1 MTRDDPGM
9 ARKLADQDA
18 APVQRDGARAS
29 ISSFPG
35 RVNDVDNEQTVTHL
49 EIARVIERAHRR
61 FLDLLRMELIRLGTD
76 DISPSQVM
84 LLFTIGSDELSVR
97 DLLERGHYLGSNASY
112 NLKQLVDGGY
122 VDRSA
127 SPRDRR
133 SARLRL
139 TEKAVNLCEAIRA
152 SHDNFHRQSMRD
164 ESEMRDL
171 VTAYNVLRRLELLW
185 TSSLR
190 YGGDG

>member
-1 MTRDDPGM
+1 M
-9 ARKLADQDA
+9 ARKLADFEEDVTPSA
-18 APVQRDGARAS
+18 SPAWVQLSAVPMRM
-29 ISSFPG
+29 
-35 RVNDVDNEQTVTHL
+35 NDTDTEIATVTHL

-61 FLDLLRMELIRLGTD
+61 FLDLLRMELTRLGTD

-84 LLFTIGSDELSVR
+84 LLFTIGGDELSVR

-112 NLKQLVDGGY
+112 NLKQLVDSGY

-133 SARLRL
+133 SARLKL
-139 TEKAVNLCEAIRA
+139 TEKAIRLCDAIRTV
-152 SHDNFHRQSMRD
+152 HDSFHRQTVRD
-164 ESEMRDL
+164 ENEAQDL
-171 VTAYNVLRRLELLW
+171 VTAYNVLRRLEILW

-190 YGGDG
+190 YGGETN

>member
-1 MTRDDPGM
+1 MV
-9 ARKLADQDA
+9 RKLAEIDDEIAPSVTPVWAQLSAVPMRMNDA
-18 APVQRDGARAS
+18 DT
-29 ISSFPG
+29 
-35 RVNDVDNEQTVTHL
+35 DVATVTHL

-61 FLDLLRMELIRLGTD
+61 FLDLLRMELTRLGTD

-112 NLKQLVDGGY
+112 NLKQLVDSGY

-139 TEKAVNLCEAIRA
+139 TEKANQLCEAIRTV
-152 SHDNFHRQSMRD
+152 HDNFHRQTVRD
-164 ESEMRDL
+164 EAEAQEL
-171 VTAYNVLRRLELLW
+171 VTAYNVLRRLEILW

-190 YGGDG
+190 YGGETN

>member
-1 MTRDDPGM
+1 M
-9 ARKLADQDA
+9 ARKLAEHDA
-18 APVQRDGARAS
+18 GAPHPGES
-29 ISSFPG
+29 GWSSATAFPTRG
-35 RVNDVDNEQTVTHL
+35 SEEGELSGVTHL
-49 EIARVIERAHRR
+49 EVARVIERAHRR
-61 FLDLLRMELIRLGTD
+61 FLDLLRMDLIRLGMD

-84 LLFTIGSDELSVR
+84 LLFTIGNDELSVR

-139 TEKAVNLCEAIRA
+139 TPKALSLCESIRNV
-152 SHDNFHRQSMRD
+152 HDNFHRQTVRD
-164 ESEMRDL
+164 ESELRDL
-171 VTAYNVLRRLELLW
+171 TTAFNVLRRLELFW

-190 YGGDG
+190 YGGDAG

>member
-1 MTRDDPGM
+1 M
-9 ARKLADQDA
+9 ARKLADDDA
-18 APVQRDGARAS
+18 AELSFNARRAVPS
-29 ISSFPG
+29 DLPN
-35 RVNDVDNEQTVTHL
+35 RVNEVENETTSVTHL

-61 FLDLLRMELIRLGTD
+61 FLDLLRMELTRLGTN

-112 NLKQLVDGGY
+112 NLKQLVEGGY

-139 TEKAVNLCEAIRA
+139 TEKAVQLCEAIRA
-152 SHDNFHRQSMRD
+152 THDNIHRQTVRD
-164 ESEMRDL
+164 ESELSDL
-171 VTAYNVLRRLELLW
+171 NTAYTVLRKLELLW

-190 YGGDG
+190 YGDNG